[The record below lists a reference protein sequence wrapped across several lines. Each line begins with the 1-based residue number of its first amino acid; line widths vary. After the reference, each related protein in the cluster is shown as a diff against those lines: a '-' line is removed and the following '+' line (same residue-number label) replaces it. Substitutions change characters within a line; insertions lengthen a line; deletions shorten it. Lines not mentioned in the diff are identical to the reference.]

1 MSVTSEDDGAWRVV
15 PRRTTRA
22 RRVNFPTTVNPVSM
36 MNDLTTVV
44 EEEVV
49 SHNEVA
55 NDPGDT
61 NTGNPYF
68 T

>member
-1 MSVTSEDDGAWRVV
+1 MV